1 MPPVLR
7 SYSAALKAMP
17 DSTIQRVIEGL
28 PSLADIPAEIRF
40 KIYNEIN
47 EGRLVEIRYDE
58 TLETVTSPTKVPK
71 GLQICRE
78 SRREAKRRYELCF
91 TGRDGEAHT
100 YFDFSCD
107 VLYFGTFWSPLSFT
121 IFTLCSTHTYLSP
134 ILTKH
139 RRLIFV

>member
-17 DSTIQRVIEGL
+17 ESGIQRAIEGF

-47 EGRLVEIRYDE
+47 EPRLVEIRYDE
-58 TLETVTSPTKVPK
+58 SLVTVAGPTKVPM
-71 GLQICRE
+71 GLHICRE
-78 SRREAKRRYELCF
+78 SRRETKRRYELCF

-107 VLYFGTFWSPLSFT
+107 VLYFGTFWFPLE
-121 IFTLCSTHTYLSP
+121 LYHL
-134 ILTKH
+134 LT
-139 RRLIFV
+139 